1 MEPLGKGCCQLSGV
15 KASEQAVYLL
25 LSDKEVMAELVLVI
39 GMFVYFELID
49 F

>member
-1 MEPLGKGCCQLSGV
+1 M

-25 LSDKEVMAELVLVI
+25 LSDKEVMAEMLVLVI